1 MTDSA
6 GKPWS
11 GAEVAST
18 VESYLR
24 MLKKELAGESYNK
37 AEENRK
43 LREHLS
49 GRSQAAVE
57 FKHQNISAVLI
68 ELGWIPIGGYKPAS
82 NYQGILRDV
91 VSEALERDSGIEKA
105 TEHALERIDLRPV
118 ATGGVPDIIAAPHV
132 QLSVG
137 EWAPREKG
145 IRRDY
150 LQREGQNRKLGHAG
164 ELAIVAFERRRL
176 TALGK
181 ERLASKVEHVS
192 ETQGD
197 GLGFDVLS
205 YDEDGAKRMIE
216 VKTTRYRSEIPFFV
230 SSNEID
236 ASNYFRDSFHIY
248 RLFQFE
254 KKPGM
259 YMLRGPVRDSCE
271 LRATEYLAAP
281 RG

>member
-1 MTDSA
+1 MIDSV

-11 GAEVAST
+11 GAEVACT
-18 VESYLR
+18 VESYLA
-24 MLKKELAGESYNK
+24 MLKKELAGEPYNK

-91 VSEALERDSGIEKA
+91 VGEALTHDSGIEKA
-105 TEHALERIDLRPV
+105 TERALARIDLRPI
-118 ATGGVPDIIAAPHV
+118 ATGGVPDIVSAPHV
-132 QLSVG
+132 QLSVS
-137 EWAPREKG
+137 EWVPRDKG

-164 ELAIVAFERRRL
+164 ELAVVAFEQRRL
-176 TALGK
+176 IGLGK
-181 ERLASKVEHVS
+181 GHLAAKVEHVS
-192 ETQGD
+192 ESQGD

-205 YDEDGAKRMIE
+205 YDENGAKRMIE

-230 SSNEID
+230 SSNEIA
-236 ASNYFRDSFHIY
+236 ASKYLRDSFHIY

-259 YMLRGPVRDSCE
+259 YTLRGPVGDSCE

>member
-11 GAEVAST
+11 DAEVAST
-18 VESYLR
+18 VESYLS
-24 MLKKELAGESYNK
+24 MLKKELAGEPYNK
-37 AEENRK
+37 AEQNRR
-43 LREHLS
+43 LREHLR

-91 VSEALERDSGIEKA
+91 VGEALRGDPDIEEA
-105 TEHALERIDLRPV
+105 TERALERIDLRPI
-118 ATGGVPDIIAAPHV
+118 ATGGEPDIIAAPHV
-132 QLSVG
+132 QLSVS

-145 IRRDY
+145 LRRDY

-164 ELAIVAFERRRL
+164 ELAVVAFERRRL
-176 TALGK
+176 IAHGK
-181 ERLASKVEHVS
+181 SHLAAKVEHVS

-197 GLGFDVLS
+197 GLGYDVLS
-205 YDEDGAKRMIE
+205 FDADGAKRMIE

-230 SSNEID
+230 SNNEIN
-236 ASNYFRDSFHIY
+236 ASTYFRDAFHIY

-254 KKPGM
+254 SRPGM
-259 YMLRGPVRDSCE
+259 YTLRGPVSDSCE
-271 LRATEYLAAP
+271 LRPTEYLAAP